1 MKIINSKKTHF
12 MKKSDCGLHQ
22 VKYDT
27 IENVHS
33 LLNTILDNGNKK
45 QLVTYKAAY
54 KVPLPLERNND

>member
-1 MKIINSKKTHF
+1 
-12 MKKSDCGLHQ
+12 MKKSDCGLYL

-27 IENVHS
+27 IENMHS

-54 KVPLPLERNND
+54 KVSLPLERNDD